1 MNQDVISIQQD
12 ILFRLFT
19 NQITKSEAT
28 TELNARIKGVEI
40 LQETKQV
47 RDNKKSLSDSI
58 IKARSSKVYSSKS
71 VGMSTFDFDETLII
85 DGKNFVTATKD
96 GQTIQI
102 PSDKWPIDGP
112 RYSEEGWSFDFSDF
126 VNVRGGKEG
135 PLLQKMKNQI
145 KKYGNKN
152 VFVLTARMQEAAEPI
167 HQWLKSKGIDI
178 PIENITGLGKSEGD
192 AKAQWFVEKYAEGY
206 NDMYFVDD
214 ALPNVEAVKNVFDQL
229 DIKGKSVQARIK
241 SSKGISIDFNKMLE
255 RTKGVGAEKIF
266 SRIGAQKR
274 GKNIGKFA
282 FFVPPSADDFAGLLR
297 YFAGKGK
304 QGDADIAFFKKALID
319 PFARA
324 DEEMK
329 RMRQTITDDYKA
341 LRKKFPK
348 IKKKLGKMIGDS
360 GFTFDNAIR
369 VYLWDK
375 AGFDIPGLS
384 KRDIKLMVNT
394 VNKDADLKT
403 FADTVGLI
411 SKQKDG
417 YIQPGEYWNV
427 ESIAS
432 DLMNVVNKVGRKQ
445 FLAEWIENKNE
456 IFSKDNLNKIEAI
469 YGSRF
474 REALENMLWRME
486 NGTNRPKGMG
496 RLERAWTNWVNNSV
510 GAIMFFNMRSAVLQT
525 ISSVNF
531 INFEDNNVFAAAKA
545 FANQKQY
552 WKDFTFLFNSN
563 FLKQR
568 RAGLQLN
575 VNEAELASAVAG
587 ATNKAKAAIAYLLKI
602 GFLPTQ
608 IADSFAIASGGATFY
623 RNRVNK
629 YIKEGMNKADAEK
642 QAMLD
647 FMEIAEETQQ
657 SARPDRISQQQ
668 ASGLGRLILAFANTP
683 MQYNR
688 LIKKAAGDLI
698 NKRGDWRSNVSR
710 IIYYGAIQSF
720 IFSALQ
726 SALFALAFDD
736 EEDDEQLSQ
745 KAERTLNSM
754 VDSLLRGSG
763 LAGAVVAAVKNGILE
778 LREQNERGF
787 RADYGYVLVELLN
800 VSPPIGSKARKV
812 YKGGFQTYK
821 FNKEVMGEMNTFDLD
836 NPVWDITGN
845 LVSAATNLP
854 LDRGFRKID
863 NISAA
868 LNQDNETWQRIAVAL
883 GWDQWSL
890 GIETKYEKRDKLKE
904 EIREKKKE
912 EKKKNKQRCTKIKSD
927 GERCKIMVNK
937 PKTRCHYHD

>member
-1 MNQDVISIQQD
+1 
-12 ILFRLFT
+12 
-19 NQITKSEAT
+19 
-28 TELNARIKGVEI
+28 
-40 LQETKQV
+40 
-47 RDNKKSLSDSI
+47 
-58 IKARSSKVYSSKS
+58 
-71 VGMSTFDFDETLII
+71 
-85 DGKNFVTATKD
+85 
-96 GQTIQI
+96 
-102 PSDKWPIDGP
+102 
-112 RYSEEGWSFDFSDF
+112 
-126 VNVRGGKEG
+126 
-135 PLLQKMKNQI
+135 
-145 KKYGNKN
+145 
-152 VFVLTARMQEAAEPI
+152 
-167 HQWLKSKGIDI
+167 
-178 PIENITGLGKSEGD
+178 
-192 AKAQWFVEKYAEGY
+192 
-206 NDMYFVDD
+206 
-214 ALPNVEAVKNVFDQL
+214 LPNVEAVKHVFDQL

-255 RTKGVGAEKIF
+255 RTKGIGAEKIF

-274 GKNIGKFA
+274 GKNIGRFT

-297 YFAGKGK
+297 YFVGKGSIFGPK
-304 QGDADIAFFKKALID
+304 NIQGDADIAFFKKALID

-341 LRKKFPK
+341 LRKQFPK
-348 IKKKLGKMIGDS
+348 IKKKLGKMISDS

-384 KRDIKLMVNT
+384 KRDIKLMVDT
-394 VNKDADLKT
+394 VNKDADLKS

-411 SKQKDG
+411 SKQSEG
-417 YIQPGEYWNV
+417 YVQPGEYWNV

-432 DLMNVVNKVGRKQ
+432 DLMNVVNKVSRKQ

-456 IFSKDNLNKIEAI
+456 IFSENNLNKIEAV

-486 NGTNRPKGMG
+486 NGTNRPKGQG

-525 ISSVNF
+525 LSTVNF
-531 INFEDNNVFAAAKA
+531 INFQDNNIFAAAKA

-552 WKDFTFLFNSN
+552 WKDFSFLFNSD

-602 GFLPTQ
+602 GFIPTQ
-608 IADSFAIASGGATFY
+608 AADSFAIASGGATYY
-623 RNRVNK
+623 RNRINK

-642 QAMLD
+642 QAMVD

-698 NKRGDWRSNVSR
+698 NRRGDWRSNVSR
-710 IIYYGAIQSF
+710 IIYYGVVQSF

-726 SALFALAFDD
+726 SALFGLAFDD

-745 KAERTLNSM
+745 KAGRTLNSM
-754 VDSLLRGSG
+754 LDSLLRGSG
-763 LAGAVVAAVKNGILE
+763 LAGAVVSAIKNGILE
-778 LREQNERGF
+778 FREQSEKGF
-787 RADYGYVLVELLN
+787 RADYGDVLVELLN
-800 VSPPIGSKARKV
+800 VSPPIGSKARKL
-812 YKGGFQTYK
+812 YGATKSYK
-821 FNKEVMGEMNTFDLD
+821 FNRDIMGEMNTFDLD
-836 NPVWDITGN
+836 NPIWDIAGN
-845 LVSAATNLP
+845 VVSATTNLP

-890 GIETKYEKRDKLKE
+890 GIETKNKKRTKLKK
-904 EIREKKKE
+904 EIKEKKKE
-912 EKKKNKQRCTKIKSD
+912 EKKKNQQRCIKVKSD
-927 GERCKIMVNK
+927 GSRCKVMVNK
-937 PKTRCHYHD
+937 PKKYCHYHD